1 MEQQAVFCDVNSPKC
16 NAKPVVV
23 GVADLWILQINIYS
37 YLLNVHVKNNVCH
50 NIEHHDARVLY
61 NVWKLI

>member
-37 YLLNVHVKNNVCH
+37 YILNVHVKNNVCH
-50 NIEHHDARVLY
+50 N
-61 NVWKLI
+61 

>member
-16 NAKPVVV
+16 NSEPVVV

-37 YLLNVHVKNNVCH
+37 YILNVHVKNNVCH
-50 NIEHHDARVLY
+50 N
-61 NVWKLI
+61 